1 MAKSIAQMADEILKG
16 ALTSPEK
23 NPYDAK
29 GNIHE
34 HPAVPAN
41 EKLLDVSDSL
51 RESLIENALGRK
63 AKAQEAPT
71 PNPKLDEKKQETKGI
86 FISESEIEVLKR
98 AKEIISRIEEATTVG
113 SIGTAQAPTFKKKDK
128 KIKARKGKNSF
139 LDYIAKK

>member
-1 MAKSIAQMADEILKG
+1 MRLAR
-16 ALTSPEK
+16 ALTCSLALLCLAATADARRHRKQKTLSPGHT
-23 NPYDAK
+23 PR
-29 GNIHE
+29 HTPR
-34 HPAVPAN
+34 HSRSS
-41 EKLLDVSDSL
+41 LLFPRLERGD
-51 RESLIENALGRK
+51 K